1 MDDINV
7 TITSTEFDPD
17 NSAAGFPGGTC
28 VFPGPALPPSPPFT
42 ACTITFTVDLAAMG
56 IKSGDG
62 LYSITPL
69 SVYLDGRARPSIGVQ
84 PGNSEQADAGTAFD
98 VNGTGTTN

>member
-17 NSAAGFPGGTC
+17 NSTPGFPGGTC
-28 VFPGPALPPSPPFT
+28 AFPGPITPPVTPT
-42 ACTITFTVDLAAMG
+42 TCTITFTVDLGAMG
-56 IKSGDG
+56 VKSGDG

-69 SVYLDGRARPSIGVQ
+69 SVYLTGRARPSIGVH

-98 VNGTGTTN
+98 ITGTGTAK